1 MLKTLSTK
9 DTMGREEEIEA
20 LWSAPA
26 PFFQQVRLQFYVVI
40 IEKTGSEKARQE
52 GSIEIVTVK
61 EFLCYNHGIFF
72 VSEGLP
78 PETRNSEML

>member
-1 MLKTLSTK
+1 
-9 DTMGREEEIEA
+9 MGREEEIEA

-26 PFFQQVRLQFYVVI
+26 PFFQQVRLQFSAVI

-52 GSIEIVTVK
+52 GSIEIVSVK
-61 EFLCYNHGIFF
+61 EFLCYIHGIFF
-72 VSEGLP
+72 VSERLP